1 MDSML
6 KKYYY
11 SELCEM
17 NTPAVYS
24 DEANK
29 ASYKKEKLYKEL
41 RKNLSEE
48 DLVLLE
54 EYIEKDGII
63 DSEDEYHAF
72 CCGIRTA
79 IRFVADAFMSI

>member
-29 ASYKKEKLYKEL
+29 ASYKKEKL
-41 RKNLSEE
+41 
-48 DLVLLE
+48 
-54 EYIEKDGII
+54 
-63 DSEDEYHAF
+63 
-72 CCGIRTA
+72 
-79 IRFVADAFMSI
+79 

>member
-1 MDSML
+1 MCYNSTIAQTSIIKKGAIEMDDML

-29 ASYKKEKLYKEL
+29 ASYKK
-41 RKNLSEE
+41 RSFTR
-48 DLVLLE
+48 
-54 EYIEKDGII
+54 
-63 DSEDEYHAF
+63 S
-72 CCGIRTA
+72 CGKTSAKRI
-79 IRFVADAFMSI
+79 